1 MLKRLSKLFRRRAP
15 EAPRHIS
22 TFKKKEAEKFI
33 KYRFRVTGK
42 LVWSE
47 PLRAERLNSL
57 ARETLKDRHIV
68 AFGDISLRAIE
79 NTAFVAFYR
88 DYYIKI

>member
-1 MLKRLSKLFRRRAP
+1 MLKRLSKLFRRHAP

-22 TFKKKEAEKFI
+22 TFKKKEVEKFL
-33 KYRFRVTGK
+33 KYNFRVTGK

-57 ARETLKDRHIV
+57 ARETLKDKHIV
-68 AFGDISLRAIE
+68 AFGTITMREIP